1 MKKIF
6 LLALSFF
13 AYTGFAQTVLWD
25 GDNVN
30 GTLWT
35 DCNPDVVQ
43 NPDKS
48 GINTSEKCIK
58 FTIAKAGDRIR
69 IPLSEYMKPTMN
81 GSKRVSL
88 MINKRGNEN
97 VVVELSDPWEGT
109 QYINKV
115 ATWYTDNGAWQKLVF
130 DFSQFGEFDKPGIIS
145 ITAQSGGSV
154 PDDQTV
160 YVDNIVI
167 EPATLVGDTP
177 LSEVDN
183 SSLTGNIKLN
193 GLWMKECKCSYPDLE
208 KWDVVYDDFAALK
221 DKISPSVKSI
231 DMTEAV
237 LQDAYNA
244 FLGVNRN
251 IIVYAAEAVNGDN
264 VAINGTAEKV
274 VLSQDY
280 TFSIPTDFTA
290 KSVTVEKPLAEGYN
304 ALVLPFDVTAAE
316 LGAEALSTCT
326 GVSGDGTDKT
336 VMLADAETVEANTPM
351 VTKGAKEAQSLV
363 FGEKTFK
370 ATPATPASGE
380 FKGVYAPQSAA
391 GLWLI
396 GGDGTFSKGAD
407 DAQVTAFGAYWDV
420 PGATALS
427 LGTSTG
433 ITGVEADGGQMVD
446 VYTIGGVKVRTAEAA
461 TALDGLAK
469 GVYIVAGKKYVVR

>member
-69 IPLSEYMKPTMN
+69 IPLREYMKPTMN

-145 ITAQSGGSV
+145 ITAQNGGSV
-154 PDDQTV
+154 PDDPTV

-193 GLWMKECKCSYPDLE
+193 GLWMKECKCSYPDLG

-221 DKISPSVKSI
+221 DKISPSVTSI

-251 IIVYAAEAVNGDN
+251 IIVYADETVNGDN

-290 KSVTVEKPLAEGYN
+290 KSVTVEKPLAAGYN

-326 GVSGDGTDKT
+326 GVSGDGGEKT
-336 VMLADAETVEANTPM
+336 VVLADAETVTANTPM
-351 VTKGAKEAQSLV
+351 VVKGAKEATGLV
-363 FGEKTFK
+363 FAEKTFK
-370 ATPATPASGE
+370 ATPAAPASGE
-380 FKGVYAPQSAA
+380 FKGVYAPQSAKDM
-391 GLWLI
+391 WRI
-396 GGDGTFSKGAD
+396 GGDGTFSKGGD
-407 DAQVTAFGAYWDV
+407 GYQVTAFGAYWDV
-420 PGATALS
+420 PGAAS
-427 LGTSTG
+427 LRLETSTG